1 MNEQQREKVALF
13 RFSVIGS
20 LISGELAYGDL
31 QRLLRELGGRHYS
44 IPFSN
49 RTRISSDTI
58 EEWLY
63 AYRRNGFEAL
73 KPKPRR
79 DKGTMRTIRRELA
92 DALLAAKKAH
102 PKRGLKAT
110 LKDLLALG
118 IMKPNELPLSNGYRF
133 LKKHLPRRS
142 ASKTGDEKR
151 RFSHRYPNDCWQSD
165 ALHGPYLKVD
175 DCAKARKT
183 YLIAF
188 LDDATRLIVAARFF
202 FSEAAVN
209 IKNLLRHAILTYGI
223 PNKLY
228 LDNGKNFCSHDLQV
242 ACATMRTALIHT
254 TPYYPEGKGKIERFF
269 GTVRSGFLSALPR
282 VTSLDDLNEA
292 FRSWLHN
299 DYNRAPHSALNG
311 NPPLDTF
318 LRLAENRIRR
328 LPPHIDPAEL
338 FCTKENRLVAK
349 DGTFRINNIL
359 YEAQEHLIGRTI
371 QVLYDKDD
379 LAHSVKV
386 FDGNSFVHQVAPID
400 YIANAHSKRKPLES

>member
-1 MNEQQREKVALF
+1 MDEQQREKVALF
-13 RFSVIGS
+13 RFSVIGA
-20 LISGELAYGDL
+20 LVSGELAYGDL
-31 QRLLRELGGRHYS
+31 QRLLREMGQRHYS

-49 RTRISSDTI
+49 RTRISPETI

-73 KPKPRR
+73 KPKPRS
-79 DKGTMRTIRRELA
+79 DKGTMRTMRQELA
-92 DALLAAKKAH
+92 AALLAAKAH
-102 PKRGLKAT
+102 PKRGLKTT
-110 LKDLLALG
+110 LKDLLAQG

-133 LKKHLPRRS
+133 LKKHLPRRP

-151 RFSHRYPNDCWQSD
+151 RFAHRYPNDCWQSD

-254 TPYYPEGKGKIERFF
+254 TPYYPEGKGNRTVFSVPFVQAFSPLFPASPHWTISTKHSAPGCTTTITALRIQPLAAMLPWIRFCASLKTASAAF
-269 GTVRSGFLSALPR
+269 PLISIPPNCSAPRKTASSPKTAPSASTTYSTKPRSTLSAVP
-282 VTSLDDLNEA
+282 SW
-292 FRSWLHN
+292 RS
-299 DYNRAPHSALNG
+299 
-311 NPPLDTF
+311 TTKT
-318 LRLAENRIRR
+318 IR
-328 LPPHIDPAEL
+328 P
-338 FCTKENRLVAK
+338 
-349 DGTFRINNIL
+349 
-359 YEAQEHLIGRTI
+359 I
-371 QVLYDKDD
+371 Q
-379 LAHSVKV
+379 
-386 FDGNSFVHQVAPID
+386 
-400 YIANAHSKRKPLES
+400 